1 MDIRP
6 PGRGPRPGEDY
17 RKEGFGMKQLLSLVL
32 CLVLLLGLNGLKSVN
47 GAQPEDCG
55 AQPMCDDDIGWVLQ

>member
-1 MDIRP
+1 
-6 PGRGPRPGEDY
+6 
-17 RKEGFGMKQLLSLVL
+17 MKKFLSLFL

-55 AQPMCDDDIGWVLQ
+55 AQPMCDDEIGWVLQ